1 MLTAFLDRL
10 GGLFDRRFIVAFWA
24 PTFLTA
30 FLAALTVLALRPGL
44 GTALETWARLT
55 ANAQIILRPAR
66 CWPSRFWPTC
76 SSP

>member
-30 FLAALTVLALRPGL
+30 FLAAPG
-44 GTALETWARLT
+44 
-55 ANAQIILRPAR
+55 
-66 CWPSRFWPTC
+66 SRR
-76 SSP
+76 SPGRREN